1 MIRAIFHSEKGQ
13 GLAEYALILT
23 LVAVVVIVILAI
35 LGPAVGNVFS
45 NIVASLEQTS
55 SGSDVVVITRA
66 DYDSGHE
73 RLHIDATSNGDYN
86 PSVTLTASPGGV
98 MEARAHH
105 YHLDYALSGCPCTVT
120 VTSSLG
126 GSASVTVH

>member
-23 LVAVVVIVILAI
+23 LVSVVVIVILAI

-66 DYDSGHE
+66 DYASSE
-73 RLHIDATSNGDYN
+73 LHIDATSDGDYN

-105 YHLDYALSGCPCTVT
+105 YHLRFALTGCPCTIT